1 MPSPAYWFIP
11 GQSQVWPAKVA
22 DLCWRSVSG
31 KILSSIVLST
41 EERWNKIG
49 RHHSYKTYSLFM
61 KCRNCAE
68 ECRESFAGGLLIRAE
83 LCRGDACCS
92 ATEIPSRVVSGLY
105 EGWLRN
111 HLAFVFSSI
120 LLTYLIKQV
129 CFIVVKKGK
138 QREAHQQ
145 HELKEGLKWSMR
157 TFYTK
162 LQTVDLSLLN
172 ERRRIPNN
180 HARPYLRNSR
190 KIKTAVDTLHQIN
203 FCQMVSVHSYTSES
217 LSENKR
223 FLYIIH
229 ELV

>member
-92 ATEIPSRVVSGLY
+92 ATEIPSRVISGLY

-111 HLAFVFSSI
+111 HLAFVFSSMLFNQTSVFYRYKI
-120 LLTYLIKQV
+120 RKT
-129 CFIVVKKGK
+129 KG
-138 QREAHQQ
+138 
-145 HELKEGLKWSMR
+145 G
-157 TFYTK
+157 TP
-162 LQTVDLSLLN
+162 TVWV
-172 ERRRIPNN
+172 ERRIKMVNAN
-180 HARPYLRNSR
+180 LLC
-190 KIKTAVDTLHQIN
+190 KITDSWFVTPGWMWK
-203 FCQMVSVHSYTSES
+203 EPE
-217 LSENKR
+217 LSWAG
-223 FLYIIH
+223 LI
-229 ELV
+229 